1 MVRDGQFL
9 SHGKHRRTVQR
20 QLILNALEEAEGHLT
35 MEQLAQRV
43 QSISPAVSLSTIY
56 RNVELLLAM
65 GLMRANHLLGEGT
78 TYERADEQSH
88 IHLVCQ
94 HCHCVV
100 HLDGKPLEPLQAS
113 LQVTTQFHVVSLA
126 LTVAGYCT
134 PCWNLLSA
142 EELST
147 AEKDS

>member
-1 MVRDGQFL
+1 MRSGEQFF
-9 SHGKHRRTVQR
+9 SQGKHRRTVQR
-20 QLILNALEEAEGHLT
+20 QLILQVLEEAEGHLT
-35 MEQLAQRV
+35 MEQLTQRV

-94 HCHCVV
+94 HCHHVI
-100 HLDGKPLEPLQAS
+100 HLNAKSLEPLQAS
-113 LQVTTQFHVVSLA
+113 LPVTAQFHVVSLA

-134 PCWNLLSA
+134 PCWTLLSA
-142 EELST
+142 QELST

>member
-1 MVRDGQFL
+1 MVRGEQFF

-20 QLILNALEEAEGHLT
+20 QLILNALEKAEGHLT

-78 TYERADEQSH
+78 TYELADEQSH

-94 HCHCVV
+94 HCHRVV
-100 HLDGKPLEPLQAS
+100 HLDAKPLEPLQAS
-113 LQVTTQFHVVSLA
+113 LQDNVQVAAQFHVTSLA
-126 LTVAGYCT
+126 VTVAGYCT
-134 PCWNLLSA
+134 SCWNPLSA
-142 EELST
+142 EHLR
-147 AEKDS
+147 

>member
-1 MVRDGQFL
+1 MVIGEQFF
-9 SHGKHRRTVQR
+9 SQRKHRRTVQR
-20 QLILNALEEAEGHLT
+20 QLILQVLEEAEGHLT
-35 MEQLAQRV
+35 MEQLTQRV

-94 HCHCVV
+94 YCHHVI
-100 HLDGKPLEPLQAS
+100 HLDAKPLESLQAS
-113 LQVTTQFHVVSLA
+113 LPVTAQFHVVSLA

-134 PCWNLLSA
+134 PCWTMLSA
-142 EELST
+142 QELSKL
-147 AEKDS
+147 EQ